1 MPTPWCEFCA
11 TEMLIFMVVWAA
23 AVATRPIAS
32 DMPMMSLLSFMKS
45 PVIVEKIKVNLPS
58 RGNMIM
64 SAKKLRFCAGFR

>member
-23 AVATRPIAS
+23 AVATSPKAM

-45 PVIVEKIKVNLPS
+45 PVIVEKPKVN
-58 RGNMIM
+58 
-64 SAKKLRFCAGFR
+64 